1 MDIEDLAKALYFL
14 NGSIDYSTTLKVE
27 KIEKELIWFDN
38 GKTMP
43 LQILVNAYD
52 LLIKTGEVVRLF

>member
-1 MDIEDLAKALYFL
+1 MSIEDLAKALYFL
-14 NGSIDYSTTLKVE
+14 NGSLEYNTSLAIE
-27 KIEKELIWFDN
+27 KIEKELIWFNN

>member
-1 MDIEDLAKALYFL
+1 MSIEDLAKALYFL
-14 NGSIDYSTTLKVE
+14 NGSLEYNTSFAIE
-27 KIEKELIWFDN
+27 KIEKELIWFNN

>member
-1 MDIEDLAKALYFL
+1 MSIEDLAKALYFL
-14 NGSIDYSTTLKVE
+14 NGSLEYNTSLAID
-27 KIEKELIWFDN
+27 KIEKELIWFNN

>member
-1 MDIEDLAKALYFL
+1 MSIEDLAKALYFL
-14 NGSIDYSTTLKVE
+14 NGSLEYNTSLAIK
-27 KIEKELIWFDN
+27 KIEKELIWFNN